1 MLSVIG
7 FRPSSY
13 RSLLL
18 GAAIIACSVA
28 VTAEQQQPT
37 TPQVPRPSFE
47 TKAEIVLVDVN
58 VVDRDARPVATLT
71 ADDFELEV
79 NGQPRKIDSLQFI
92 STAPTNTS
100 AATPREAAYTSNES
114 QTTGRLLLFVVDEN
128 SLRVGVNRSVLR
140 AAQSLFQRLAPGDLV
155 GLARLP
161 TGFGGV
167 EFTADRKRVTDALMK
182 VTGAASTRGA
192 GVHVNIS
199 EAWALESND
208 TGTFIN
214 AVDRECQGMTGAD
227 LEACQNQVETEARSM
242 LLEYSGRARQ
252 TLGAL
257 EGLMRGLIP
266 LKTPVNIV
274 MISEGM
280 FVARDRASMANLGRL
295 AAEARATIHIIR
307 PSQQFFD
314 IEDKAPGGG
323 ATRFYDDGL
332 MSEGLE
338 QVAGQT
344 RGSMSTVTGDGTTS
358 FDRLGRELSGYYL
371 LGFEPNEADRTG
383 RERRIKVSVKT
394 RGLTVRSRP
403 TFVVPAAVEA
413 TAAKKELTPM
423 QELGEVLKSPLPVRG
438 LPMKVAT
445 YTTLD
450 SGTQKVRVV
459 ITAEVGEPATTPA
472 DWPVGVV
479 ILDKNEKIVV
489 NRGGMSTLQPASAK
503 GVESPRLVLTSVAL
517 DPGEYTLR
525 LGVVD
530 ETGRGGSV
538 HHSINAR
545 LNKGPAGINVSDL
558 MLVPQPPNA
567 GELPR
572 PRPTTV
578 IDNETVSA
586 MLELTGADQAMLG
599 KTKVTLQ
606 VSDAENGNA
615 LINVEARQAAR
626 GNIRAFAAQM
636 RLGVLPQGEYIA
648 RAIIQ
653 PPNQP
658 EMRLT
663 RAFMLAPVLD
673 AEPPPD
679 LGVPLDPDAP
689 PAPIAASKILAPVP
703 RFSSRTILTPDVVQP
718 FLEGLSDMHP
728 PSPEVEALVEKAKQ
742 GNYDVPAERGATP
755 DDELN
760 LAFLRGL
767 NSLSKGENAQAAAWF
782 QQTLKGASDFLGA
795 AFYLG
800 ATHAEAGRD
809 REAIGAWQ
817 MALLSEN
824 PGAVYPNLVDAL
836 LRTGDG
842 RGALDVLEE
851 APDAWANDND
861 RFKREAIALAMVGDY
876 GSALVKLKDQLDNTR
891 VDDQP
896 LLFVAIQVLYKMHQQ
911 DKSLSA
917 DNLEHFK
924 NYVERHQKLG
934 GPNRAIVE
942 TWRRAVLGR

>member
-1 MLSVIG
+1 MIAGALST
-7 FRPSSY
+7 
-13 RSLLL
+13 L
-18 GAAIIACSVA
+18 GVAA
-28 VTAEQQQPT
+28 QQPQPAA
-37 TPQVPRPSFE
+37 PQVPRPSFE

-58 VVDRDARPVATLT
+58 VVDREAKPVPTLT
-71 ADDFELEV
+71 AGDFELEV
-79 NGQPRKIDSLQFI
+79 NGQPRPINSVQFI
-92 STAPTNTS
+92 STAPTTTTV
-100 AATPREAAYTSNES
+100 ATPREAAYTSNES
-114 QTTGRLLLFVVDEN
+114 QTTGRLMLFVVDEN
-128 SLRVGVNRSVLR
+128 SLRVGVNRSILR
-140 AAQSLFQRLAPGDLV
+140 AAQKLFERLAPGDLV

-161 TGFGGV
+161 SGMGGV
-167 EFTADRKRVTDALMK
+167 EFTADRKRITDALMRIS
-182 VTGAASTRGA
+182 GAASVRG
-192 GVHVNIS
+192 GMVHVNIS
-199 EAWALESND
+199 EAWALENND

-214 AVDRECQGMTGAD
+214 AVDRECQGMSGAD
-227 LEACQNQVETEARSM
+227 LEACQNQVETEARSL
-242 LLEYSGRARQ
+242 LLEASGRARQ
-252 TLGAL
+252 TLSTL
-257 EGLMRGLIP
+257 EGLMKGLIP
-266 LKTPVNIV
+266 LKTPVNVV

-280 FVARDRASMANLGRL
+280 FVARDRASMTNLGRL
-295 AAEARATIHIIR
+295 AAEARATIHVIR

-314 IEDKAPGGG
+314 IEDRAPGGT
-323 ATRFYDDGL
+323 ASRFFDDGL

-344 RGSMSTVTGDGTTS
+344 RGSMSVVNGDGTIA

-371 LGFEPNEADRTG
+371 LGFEPSEADRTG
-383 RERRIKVSVKT
+383 RERRIKVSVKP

-403 TFVVPAAVEA
+403 TFVVHAAETA
-413 TAAKKELTPM
+413 AAKKELTPM

-438 LPMKVAT
+438 LPMRVAT
-445 YTTLD
+445 FTAIEA
-450 SGTQKVRVV
+450 GTPKVRVV
-459 ITAEVGEPATTPA
+459 ITAEVGDPATTPA
-472 DWPVGVV
+472 DWPVGVI
-479 ILDKNEKIVV
+479 ILDKNEKVVV
-489 NRGGMSTLQPASAK
+489 NRGGVSTLQPASK
-503 GVESPRLVLTSVAL
+503 GVQSPRLVLTSVSL

-525 LGVVD
+525 LGAVD

-545 LNKGPAGINVSDL
+545 LNKGPSNINVSDL
-558 MLVPQPPNA
+558 MLVAQPPA
-567 GELPR
+567 SGELPR

-586 MLELTGADQAMLG
+586 MIEITGADQAVLG

-615 LINVEARQAAR
+615 LINVEAKQAAR
-626 GNIRAFAAQM
+626 GNVRAFAAQM
-636 RLGVLPQGEYIA
+636 RLGVLPQGEYVA

-663 RAFMLAPVLD
+663 RAFMLAPVAD
-673 AEPPPD
+673 ADEPPPD
-679 LGVPLDPDAP
+679 LRVPLDPDAP
-689 PAPIAASKILAPVP
+689 PAPVAASKILAPVP
-703 RFSSRTILTPDVVQP
+703 RFSSRAVLVPNVVQP
-718 FLEGLSDMHP
+718 FLEGLADMHP
-728 PSPEVEALVEKAKQ
+728 PSPGVEALVEKAKQ
-742 GNYDVPAERGATP
+742 GNYDVAAEKGETP

-767 NSLSKGENAQAAAWF
+767 NSLSKGEIAQAAAWF

-800 ATHAEAGRD
+800 ATHAESGRD

-824 PGAVYPNLVDAL
+824 PGAVYPALVDAL

-851 APDAWANDND
+851 APTAWASDND
-861 RFKREAIALAMVGDY
+861 RLKREAIALAMIGDY
-876 GSALVKLKDQLDNTR
+876 SGALPKLKDQLDNTR

-911 DKSLSA
+911 DKSLSP
-917 DNLEHFK
+917 DNQQRFRD
-924 NYVERHQKLG
+924 YVERHQKLG

-942 TWRRAVLGR
+942 TWRRAVMGR